1 MKYKMKKKIKKNNII
16 LIDCPICNEPEYII
30 LDGNY
35 TVLYKEC
42 KNSKSNE
49 KYHLQIEKNFLGYS
63 IKTSFFSKVSGSFQF
78 MKISYRKPTIEE
90 RRFIYEEIKNSRFLL

>member
-78 MKISYRKPTIEE
+78 MKIGYRKPTIDE
-90 RRFIYEEIKNSRFLL
+90 RRFIYEEIRNSRF